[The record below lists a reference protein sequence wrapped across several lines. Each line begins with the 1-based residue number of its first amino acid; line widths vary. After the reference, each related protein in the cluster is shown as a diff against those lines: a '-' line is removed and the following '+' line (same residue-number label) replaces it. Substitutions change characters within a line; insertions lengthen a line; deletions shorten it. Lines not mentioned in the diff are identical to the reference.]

1 VHFFAPSDLKPL
13 QKHVVFVL
21 DHSGSMG
28 GNKIDQLIEA
38 MQNILSELKPNDIF
52 HIIRFADEASVWNIT
67 ENTFSQVEIHTRTAT
82 YGQLEPYL
90 RVCTSNTLLISF

>member
-52 HIIRFADEASVWNIT
+52 HIIRFGNGASVWNIA
-67 ENTFSQVEIHTRTAT
+67 ENKFSRVDLLTNS

-90 RVCTSNTLLISF
+90 RVCTSNTLLR